1 MMGLM
6 RAQYVIEY
14 KSSSPAAA
22 DVYRQVKVDLMA
34 KPGSEELK
42 VVTRPGYLVSE
53 PFKPEPK

>member
-1 MMGLM
+1 MTGLI

-22 DVYRQVKVDLMA
+22 DVYRQVKVNFMG
-34 KPGSEELK
+34 KPGSEKLN

-53 PFKPEPK
+53 PFKPAPK